1 MRKQSI
7 DVVVN
12 KLKIRFEIPKKVTL
26 ITQDYRIGIGPI
38 IKVQLSNDNP
48 ELLRELIKS
57 ADGYIIYVY
66 T

>member
-38 IKVQLSNDNP
+38 IKVQLSNDDP